1 MDTASRPKSPQ
12 PRRHGWSAAAA
23 LLMLFG
29 VVGSLLGA
37 QGVARSDS
45 QAGRQTFDASSMEIA
60 STLKLAIQHE
70 QDLSVSVLAFVT
82 DNPNASEAQFL
93 QWTSSVRAFERYPE
107 LEGLAEIEVVPASKL
122 GAFVALAS
130 ATDPSFR
137 ITPSGIRPYYCLR
150 TIWASAPSATGDPAG
165 LDYCATSLGPS
176 LAKAE
181 DSGQGAYVP
190 YKSGTTTH
198 LVVGSPIYRGGVV
211 PATVESRQAALI
223 GWTGTEIVPR
233 TLLATAL
240 VGHRATAVAFRHGN
254 GTSLVAFS
262 AGAAPPR
269 AQTMTIKLHNGWSVQ
284 IYGASTTA
292 GITGNR
298 TALALAIGG
307 IAVSIL
313 LGLLVY
319 LLGTSRSRALYLVR
333 TRTEQLHHQ
342 AYHDPLTGLPNRA
355 LIGDRLQ
362 QMQARSRRYRT
373 PAAALYL
380 DLDNFKDINDTL
392 GHPSGDEVLI
402 AVAARLKAA
411 LREEDTVGRMGGD
424 EFVVLVE
431 GSSLSEGPE
440 SVAQRI
446 LDIIGEP
453 LVIPSSTIPLHVT
466 TSIGIAMD
474 NQATVEELLRDADV
488 ALYRAKAT
496 GKQRAVIF
504 STSMQDAVDTHR
516 QLEVDLMGALEN
528 GEFFL
533 VYQPVVDL
541 STGAMTGVEALLRWR
556 HPEKGGVAPSEF
568 IPALESSRLIVEVGR
583 RALLAACLQGATW
596 QRLGHRLTVSVN
608 VSGVQLVGWEI
619 VDDVQAALTASGFD
633 PAMLIL
639 EVTETSAMED
649 VQATIECFHLLKGLG
664 VRLAIDDFGT
674 GYSSMTYLQELPID
688 VLKIDQSFVSG
699 MGDSTESQ
707 AIVHTLV
714 QLGKVLDLTIVA
726 EGIETEDQLLRL
738 QAENVDSGQGYLFAR
753 PLSVDSVEALL
764 NDHVVPFRTAA

>member
-1 MDTASRPKSPQ
+1 
-12 PRRHGWSAAAA
+12 
-23 LLMLFG
+23 
-29 VVGSLLGA
+29 
-37 QGVARSDS
+37 
-45 QAGRQTFDASSMEIA
+45 MEIA

-181 DSGQGAYVP
+181 DSGQGAGSLQVGNDDASRRWLSHLSRGRGSRHGRVP
-190 YKSGTTTH
+190 PSCTDRLDG
-198 LVVGSPIYRGGVV
+198 YRDR
-211 PATVESRQAALI
+211 PA
-223 GWTGTEIVPR
+223 

-333 TRTEQLHHQ
+333 DRTEQLHHQ
-342 AYHDPLTGLPNRA
+342 AFHDPLTGLPNRA
-355 LIGDRLQ
+355 LILDRLRTD
-362 QMQARSRRYRT
+362 ASPLPTRTDSRWPRCI
-373 PAAALYL
+373 L

-392 GHPSGDEVLI
+392 GHPPGTSC
-402 AVAARLKAA
+402 
-411 LREEDTVGRMGGD
+411 
-424 EFVVLVE
+424 
-431 GSSLSEGPE
+431 SS
-440 SVAQRI
+440 
-446 LDIIGEP
+446 
-453 LVIPSSTIPLHVT
+453 
-466 TSIGIAMD
+466 
-474 NQATVEELLRDADV
+474 
-488 ALYRAKAT
+488 
-496 GKQRAVIF
+496 
-504 STSMQDAVDTHR
+504 
-516 QLEVDLMGALEN
+516 
-528 GEFFL
+528 
-533 VYQPVVDL
+533 
-541 STGAMTGVEALLRWR
+541 RWR
-556 HPEKGGVAPSEF
+556 PG
-568 IPALESSRLIVEVGR
+568 
-583 RALLAACLQGATW
+583 
-596 QRLGHRLTVSVN
+596 
-608 VSGVQLVGWEI
+608 
-619 VDDVQAALTASGFD
+619 
-633 PAMLIL
+633 
-639 EVTETSAMED
+639 
-649 VQATIECFHLLKGLG
+649 
-664 VRLAIDDFGT
+664 
-674 GYSSMTYLQELPID
+674 
-688 VLKIDQSFVSG
+688 
-699 MGDSTESQ
+699 
-707 AIVHTLV
+707 
-714 QLGKVLDLTIVA
+714 
-726 EGIETEDQLLRL
+726 
-738 QAENVDSGQGYLFAR
+738 
-753 PLSVDSVEALL
+753 
-764 NDHVVPFRTAA
+764 

>member
-1 MDTASRPKSPQ
+1 MDAGSTPKSPH
-12 PRRHGWSAAAA
+12 RHGWSAAAA
-23 LLMLFG
+23 LLVLVG

-37 QGVARSDS
+37 RGVARSDS
-45 QAGRQTFDASSMEIA
+45 QASRQTFDASSMEIA

-70 QDLSVSVLAFVT
+70 QDLSVSVLSFVT

-93 QWTSSVRAFERYPE
+93 QWTSSERAFARYPE
-107 LEGLAEIEVVPASKL
+107 LEGLAEIVLVPASQL
-122 GAFVALAS
+122 EAFVAR
-130 ATDPSFR
+130 ATAADPSFR
-137 ITPSGIRPYYCLR
+137 ITPAGTRPYYCLR
-150 TIWASAPSATGDPAG
+150 TVWASAPSAPGNPAG
-165 LDYCATSLGPS
+165 LDYCATSLEAP

-181 DSGQGAYVP
+181 DTGQGAYLP
-190 YKSGTTTH
+190 YKSGRTTQ
-198 LVVGSPIYRGGVV
+198 LVVGAPIYRGGVV
-211 PATVESRQAALI
+211 PGTVKARQAALI
-223 GWTGTEIVPR
+223 GWTGTEIVPG

-240 VGHRATAVAFRHGN
+240 VGHRDTAVTFRHGN
-254 GTSLVAFS
+254 GASMVTFS
-262 AGAAPPR
+262 AGSAPSG
-269 AQTMTIKLHNGWSVQ
+269 AQTMMINLHNGWYVQ
-284 IYGASTTA
+284 IYGAATTA
-292 GITGNR
+292 GITANG
-298 TALALAIGG
+298 TALALALGG
-307 IAVSIL
+307 VAVSLL

-319 LLGTSRSRALYLVR
+319 VLGTSRSRALYLVR

-342 AYHDPLTGLPNRA
+342 AFHDPLTGLPNRS

-392 GHPSGDEVLI
+392 GHPAGDQVLT
-402 AVAARLKAA
+402 AVAARLKGA

-431 GSSLSEGPE
+431 GASLTQGPE

-446 LDIIGEP
+446 LDVIGEP

-504 STSMQDAVDTHR
+504 STAMQDAVDTHH
-516 QLEVDLMGALEN
+516 QLEVDLMGALER

-533 VYQPVVDL
+533 VYQPVIEL
-541 STGAMTGVEALLRWR
+541 STGVMTGVEALLRWR
-556 HPEKGGVAPSEF
+556 HPEKGVVNPSEF
-568 IPALESSRLIVEVGR
+568 VPALESSRLIVEVGR
-583 RALLAACLQGATW
+583 RVLLAACLQGAAW

-608 VSGVQLVGWEI
+608 VSGVQLVGWQI
-619 VDDVQAALTASGFD
+619 DDDVQDALASSGFD

-699 MGDSTESQ
+699 MGDSPESQ
-707 AIVHTLV
+707 AIIHTLV

-726 EGIETEDQLLRL
+726 EGIETKEQLLRL
-738 QAENVDSGQGYLFAR
+738 QAEDVDSGQGYLFAR
-753 PLSVDSVEALL
+753 PLSVDSVDALL
-764 NDHVVPFRTAA
+764 LSDHVAPFPTAA